1 MSCRHKLE
9 ICVGAARGTISIQVL
24 QELSYIRCEVCYIL
38 LDENFMAKVAELGL
52 SKTGPYLDQ
61 THVSLTEKVSFGY
74 LDPEYL
80 TRQQLLRNL
89 MFTLFVCCD
98 S

>member
-24 QELSYIRCEVCYIL
+24 QEPSYIRCEVCYIL

-61 THVSLTEKVSFGY
+61 THVSLTEKVLCGTPHI
-74 LDPEYL
+74 DPYISRKKVNL
-80 TRQQLLRNL
+80 SNVRQNW
-89 MFTLFVCCD
+89 
-98 S
+98 